1 MFKMIVFASVA
12 VLMTGCASVLN
23 QDKQAIY
30 VQTGCQGMSIP
41 AQCVAENA
49 RGRWRFMTPAQVV
62 VNRDMSTLRVTCHSP
77 FVGSHTVQ
85 ARAGLQSS
93 MAGNL
98 LVGGL
103 VGAAV
108 DVASARGLQYASQI
122 DLVFPSCQ

>member
-1 MFKMIVFASVA
+1 MFKMIVFASVS
-12 VLMTGCASVLN
+12 LLLTGCASVLN

-49 RGRWRFMTPAQVV
+49 RGRWRFVTPAQVV
-62 VNRDMSTLRVTCHSP
+62 VNRDMSSLRVTCHSP

-85 ARAGLQSS
+85 ARAGLQPS

-108 DVASARGLQYASQI
+108 DVASARGLQYAAQI